1 METRRRDS
9 KSYLLRREL
18 RKQKGVH
25 SVSGKKNSKV
35 HIIYTSPARSAAAHV
50 IIEPL

>member
-18 RKQKGVH
+18 RQQKGVH
-25 SVSGKKNSKV
+25 SVSGRKAA
-35 HIIYTSPARSAAAHV
+35 IYTASVLIPPV
-50 IIEPL
+50 LPP